1 MPKKESGAQ
10 GRKRRARFE
19 AFLNESRKFMKKFL
33 KVVAMQKENR
43 PIYEGKANLPVGL
56 QIIIEL

>member
-10 GRKRRARFE
+10 GQKRRAHFE
-19 AFLNESRKFMKKFL
+19 AFLNESRKFMKKNL
-33 KVVAMQKENR
+33 KVVAMQKDNR
-43 PIYEGKANLPVGL
+43 PICEDKTNLLV

>member
-19 AFLNESRKFMKKFL
+19 AFLNESRKFMKKIL
-33 KVVAMQKENR
+33 KVVAMQKDNR
-43 PIYEGKANLPVGL
+43 PIYEGKANLLV

>member
-10 GRKRRARFE
+10 GRKRRAQFE
-19 AFLNESRKFMKKFL
+19 AFL
-33 KVVAMQKENR
+33 KVVAMQKDNR
-43 PIYEGKANLPVGL
+43 PIYEDETNLLV